1 MEALILVG
9 HGSRRPD
16 ANDEIVRLAERLA
29 AEGGGRF
36 ALVRPAFLEF
46 VSPTVG
52 EAVAECAAAGAG
64 SVRLLPY
71 FLAAGRHVTA
81 DLPALVAQ
89 ARQAH
94 PQVDLRLLPHLGA
107 ADGLAPLLM
116 AVASEP

>member
-16 ANDEIVRLAERLA
+16 ANDEVVRLAKRLA
-29 AEGGGRF
+29 GAAAGRF
-36 ALVRPAFLEF
+36 GVVRPAFLEF

-52 EAVAECAAAGAG
+52 EAVAECAWAGAD

-81 DLPALVAQ
+81 DLPARLAAAQ
-89 ARQAH
+89 AAH
-94 PQVDLRLLPHLGA
+94 PDVDLRLLPHLGA
-107 ADGLAPLLM
+107 ADGLVDLLL
-116 AVASEP
+116 AAAS